1 MRKIL
6 LICLL
11 SLCLLLTGC
20 SKEKDIYE
28 HYDLIDKDLNI
39 YNYYDEK
46 YGMQTYALADITPEN
61 YESVLT
67 GFFYEVKNNDYVLLE
82 TLELSTNNAYNNDNM
97 YQFYNNKLYGVGN
110 GNTPMMFEIEL
121 KGKNSA
127 IKEINFK
134 MNDRAVGPTS
144 IKNIE
149 NDIITVFA
157 YSSSESQAIVT
168 NYFDCSLKTYQCDI
182 VGKN

>member
-1 MRKIL
+1 MRKSNLLLIGIIL
-6 LICLL
+6 L
-11 SLCLLLTGC
+11 LCGC
-20 SKEKDIYE
+20 NNDQYNDFE
-28 HYDLIDKDLNI
+28 HYDLVNKDLNV

-46 YGMQTYALADITPEN
+46 YGMQTYALADMTPEN

-67 GFFYEVKNNDYVLLE
+67 GFLYKVKNNDYILLE
-82 TLELSTNNAYNNDNM
+82 KLESSTRNAYNNDNI
-97 YQFYNNKLYGVGN
+97 YQFYDNKLYGVGN

-121 KGKNSA
+121 KGKNSV
-127 IKEINFK
+127 IKEIDFK
-134 MNDRAVGPTS
+134 MNNRSVGPTS

-149 NDIITVFA
+149 NDIITVFG

-168 NYFDCSLKTYQCDI
+168 NYYDCSLKTYQCNI